1 MPAHRDDLLLALLG
15 RLLAIVD
22 PLQAE
27 QIAHEVGAEYGRSLA
42 LQMAPGDAPRS
53 LRSAMQSVADALT
66 AQGFAA
72 HGGVSGSP
80 NSIIR
85 DHCPFGDAAI
95 DHPVLCA
102 ADRGLVEGL
111 LSGLCRDGVPV
122 QLSSRARRRRGLRHC
137 RRLTPA
143 TSGFSC
149 RRRRASGTIWTTP
162 RLRPL
167 RPEAARAMSAWIT
180 SSGAGDPGRVHAEG
194 HVARDA
200 LEEAREAVA
209 VLLGTTANRVVFT
222 SGGTEAANTAIF
234 AAGVARD
241 GAPTI
246 CADVE
251 HSCVRDA
258 ARRHGVVLLL
268 EVDSKGRI
276 DLGHLEAL
284 LASDPANRPAL
295 VNCQWC
301 NHEVGT
307 LQPVAEVVAC
317 CRSAG
322 VPVHVDAAAALGHV
336 PVDLDA
342 LGADYVSVS
351 AHKLG
356 GPTGIGALVV
366 RRGLRLEPFIVG
378 GAQERARRGGLENL
392 IGIVGFG
399 AAAAAL
405 SEPGRLETEQA
416 AARRLTG
423 ALVEAATSLEDVA
436 VLGDPVAG
444 ASHRERR
451 SRRRPGRG
459 GAPRSR
465 SLRHRCA
472 LRLGVLVR
480 VHRAVPG
487 ARRDGSRP
495 RSFAQAVGWLVDDR
509 GGCRGLRRGLHAC
522 GRPPACARD
531 EERLRAL
538 PLQPAAAPTAL
549 STAAPR
555 LNRKPAQLKQ
565 SLSARGYDVRV
576 VYHGVQRDGAA

>member
-1 MPAHRDDLLLALLG
+1 
-15 RLLAIVD
+15 
-22 PLQAE
+22 
-27 QIAHEVGAEYGRSLA
+27 
-42 LQMAPGDAPRS
+42 
-53 LRSAMQSVADALT
+53 
-66 AQGFAA
+66 
-72 HGGVSGSP
+72 
-80 NSIIR
+80 
-85 DHCPFGDAAI
+85 
-95 DHPVLCA
+95 
-102 ADRGLVEGL
+102 
-111 LSGLCRDGVPV
+111 
-122 QLSSRARRRRGLRHC
+122 
-137 RRLTPA
+137 
-143 TSGFSC
+143 
-149 RRRRASGTIWTTP
+149 
-162 RLRPL
+162 
-167 RPEAARAMSAWIT
+167 MSAWIT

-436 VLGDPVAG
+436 VLGDPVARAPHIVNVAVGGVLAEAVLLGLDRSGIAAHSGSACSSESIEPSPVLAAMG
-444 ASHRERR
+444 AD
-451 SRRRPGRG
+451 PD
-459 GAPRSR
+459 R
-465 SLRHRCA
+465 SLR
-472 LRLGVLVR
+472 L
-480 VHRAVPG
+480 
-487 ARRDGSRP
+487 S
-495 RSFAQAVGWLVDDR
+495 VGWSTTEADVEAFAEAFTPVVD
-509 GGCRGLRRGLHAC
+509 
-522 GRPPACARD
+522 
-531 EERLRAL
+531 RLRAL
-538 PLQPAAAPTAL
+538 GT
-549 STAAPR
+549 R
-555 LNRKPAQLKQ
+555 
-565 SLSARGYDVRV
+565 SA
-576 VYHGVQRDGAA
+576 